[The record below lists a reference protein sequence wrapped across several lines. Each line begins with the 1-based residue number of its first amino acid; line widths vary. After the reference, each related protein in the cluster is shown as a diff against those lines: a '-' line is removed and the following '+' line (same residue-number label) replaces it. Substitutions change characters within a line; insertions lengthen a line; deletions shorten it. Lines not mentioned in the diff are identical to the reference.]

1 MGTKQAMQKV
11 AGLLDFIK
19 QLKIS
24 KPLRKCKLATFYKYP
39 LHTRKRFAP
48 KVVDVDFCPCS
59 SHDSQIP
66 EANQYNTKLED

>member
-1 MGTKQAMQKV
+1 MLQRDIFAHHADVGVGEAPKGKQWKTNQGMQKV
-11 AGLLDFIK
+11 AGFLDFIK

-48 KVVDVDFCPCS
+48 KVDGR
-59 SHDSQIP
+59 
-66 EANQYNTKLED
+66 